1 MKGSV
6 TLGETYAGSLD
17 QTGARIFWAAT
28 AINNYIT
35 IGADASNAFAE
46 APPPKDPLY
55 VIVDQQY
62 RDWHADRFPNEPPIP
77 IGHVLPVQGALQGH
91 S

>member
-28 AINNYIT
+28 AINN
-35 IGADASNAFAE
+35 
-46 APPPKDPLY
+46 
-55 VIVDQQY
+55 
-62 RDWHADRFPNEPPIP
+62 
-77 IGHVLPVQGALQGH
+77 
-91 S
+91 